1 MRSAPTT
8 RPRQLSAG
16 ITGRWSSGSGRCRS
30 ADSQPQKSDPRNRE
44 VSGNGCG
51 GCRTRADGSSHS
63 HTGGLLTETADR
75 LGPALCQLY
84 NARGKRHV
92 KNSCRLPLFIAKK
105 LVFVLKWVIIVH
117 ICMSIIKLRWFIWVI
132 VINQF
137 VSILQIKRTFVRGDF
152 TKR

>member
-1 MRSAPTT
+1 M
-8 RPRQLSAG
+8 QG
-16 ITGRWSSGSGRCRS
+16 
-30 ADSQPQKSDPRNRE
+30 
-44 VSGNGCG
+44 VNGMSKI
-51 GCRTRADGSSHS
+51 RAVY
-63 HTGGLLTETADR
+63 
-75 LGPALCQLY
+75 PF
-84 NARGKRHV
+84 
-92 KNSCRLPLFIAKK
+92 FIAKK

>member
-8 RPRQLSAG
+8 RPRQLSVG

-75 LGPALCQLY
+75 LGPALCRLY

-92 KNSCRLPLFIAKK
+92 KNSCRLPLFHCKEAGICPKMGHYRSYLHEHHQIA
-105 LVFVLKWVIIVH
+105 LVHLGH
-117 ICMSIIKLRWFIWVI
+117 SYQSIR
-132 VINQF
+132 INIASQAGIF
-137 VSILQIKRTFVRGDF
+137 ALLHLL
-152 TKR
+152 